1 MLLLPSN
8 YTQNRPTSHHFLL
21 FHTGPGTM
29 IYHLNYCDT
38 LLADHCVLWSY
49 THASIFIFSTMIRR
63 ILLKDKWDHTAPFL
77 YTLKH
82 LSSPRWKKK
91 KIESLKWPIRPSRPG
106 NQPQFIQLSL
116 CDLTSPYTHLLT
128 HFVPAKLALSLL
140 LEQAAQV
147 LTSGPL
153 HWLCLCLETV
163 WFPLKSF

>member
-1 MLLLPSN
+1 ME
-8 YTQNRPTSHHFLL
+8 
-21 FHTGPGTM
+21 
-29 IYHLNYCDT
+29 
-38 LLADHCVLWSY
+38 
-49 THASIFIFSTMIRR
+49 
-63 ILLKDKWDHTAPFL
+63 
-77 YTLKH
+77 
-82 LSSPRWKKK
+82 KK

-116 CDLTSPYTHLLT
+116 CDVTSPYTHLLT